1 MMDKKKLSYWNSEAY
16 NGKCLVLREDR
27 AKEEEPL
34 FCDQVVH
41 VYDLSTN
48 KWVMGSIPGWCSVNH
63 DFFQFTP
70 STSYV
75 VGLDEIL
82 PWAGGRISSLS
93 TIMALIDGS
102 SSEKVEKQLRKRS
115 AGHSFFF

>member
-1 MMDKKKLSYWNSEAY
+1 MY
-16 NGKCLVLREDR
+16 
-27 AKEEEPL
+27 
-34 FCDQVVH
+34 
-41 VYDLSTN
+41 
-48 KWVMGSIPGWCSVNH
+48 VNH
-63 DFFQFTP
+63 EFFQFTP

-102 SSEKVEKQLRKRS
+102 SSEKVEKQLGKDQPDTVFFSEQSAKKKRRVV
-115 AGHSFFF
+115 